1 MLRLFSNRRIIMG
14 ERDKM
19 INGEIYEPFCQE
31 LDQDRFR
38 AKELCREYNLLHS
51 DEKDKKQE
59 ILKKLLA
66 NAGDSS
72 IIEPNFFC
80 DYGYNIEFD
89 GFVYVN
95 HNSVFLDCAKIK
107 IGADTFIGPNCGL
120 YTAVHPTN
128 AKDRVA
134 GKEWARPITIGNGV
148 WLGGNVV
155 VLPGVTIGDRAV
167 IGAGSVVTKDIP
179 PDTVAVGN
187 PCRVIKTNIN

>member
-1 MLRLFSNRRIIMG
+1 MG

-31 LDQDRFR
+31 LEQDRFR
-38 AKELCREYNLLHS
+38 AKELCREYNLLHA

-59 ILKKLLA
+59 ILKKLLG

-107 IGADTFIGPNCGL
+107 IGADTFIGPNCGPL
-120 YTAVHPTN
+120 FTQRMQRIELQE
-128 AKDRVA
+128 K
-134 GKEWARPITIGNGV
+134 NGQDQ
-148 WLGGNVV
+148 
-155 VLPGVTIGDRAV
+155 LPLVMVFGLEEMLLFFPG
-167 IGAGSVVTKDIP
+167 
-179 PDTVAVGN
+179 
-187 PCRVIKTNIN
+187 

>member
-1 MLRLFSNRRIIMG
+1 MN
-14 ERDKM
+14 EREKM

-31 LDQDRFR
+31 LEQDRFI

-51 DEKDKKQE
+51 DEKEKKQK
-59 ILKKLLA
+59 ILKKLLG
-66 NAGDSS
+66 NAGDNSV
-72 IIEPNFFC
+72 IEPNFFC

-107 IGADTFIGPNCGL
+107 IGAGTFIGPNCGL

-134 GKEWARPITIGNGV
+134 GKEWAEPITIGKGV

-167 IGAGSVVTKDIP
+167 IGAGSVVTKNIP
-179 PDTVAVGN
+179 ADTVAVGN
-187 PCRVIKTNIN
+187 PCRVIKRNIN

>member
-1 MLRLFSNRRIIMG
+1 MLRLFSNGRIIMG

-31 LDQDRFR
+31 LEQDRFR

-59 ILKKLLA
+59 ILKKLLG

>member
-31 LDQDRFR
+31 LEQDRFR

-59 ILKKLLA
+59 ILKKLLG

-107 IGADTFIGPNCGL
+107 IGADTFVGPNCGL

-179 PDTVAVGN
+179 PDMVAVGN
-187 PCRVIKTNIN
+187 PCKVIKTNIN

>member
-31 LDQDRFR
+31 LEQDRFR

-59 ILKKLLA
+59 ILKKLLG

-155 VLPGVTIGDRAV
+155 VLSGVTIGDRAV

>member
-31 LDQDRFR
+31 LEQDRFR

-59 ILKKLLA
+59 ILKKLLG

-134 GKEWARPITIGNGV
+134 GNEWARPITIGNGV

-155 VLPGVTIGDRAV
+155 VLSGVTIGDRAV

>member
-31 LDQDRFR
+31 LEQDRFR

-59 ILKKLLA
+59 ILKKLLGK
-66 NAGDSS
+66 AGDSS

-187 PCRVIKTNIN
+187 PCKVIKTNIN

>member
-1 MLRLFSNRRIIMG
+1 MG

-31 LDQDRFR
+31 LEQDRFR
-38 AKELCREYNLLHS
+38 AKELCREYNLLHA

-59 ILKKLLA
+59 ILKKLLG

-179 PDTVAVGN
+179 PDTIAVGN

>member
-31 LDQDRFR
+31 LEQDRFR

-59 ILKKLLA
+59 ILKKLLG

-95 HNSVFLDCAKIK
+95 HNNVFLDCAKIK

-134 GKEWARPITIGNGV
+134 GKEWARPIIIGNGV

>member
-31 LDQDRFR
+31 LEQDRFR

-59 ILKKLLA
+59 ILKKLLG

-155 VLPGVTIGDRAV
+155 VLPGVTIGDRTV

>member
-1 MLRLFSNRRIIMG
+1 MG

-31 LDQDRFR
+31 LEQDRFR

-59 ILKKLLA
+59 ILKKLLG
-66 NAGDSS
+66 NVGDSS

>member
-1 MLRLFSNRRIIMG
+1 MG

-31 LDQDRFR
+31 LEQDRFR

-59 ILKKLLA
+59 ILKKLLG

-134 GKEWARPITIGNGV
+134 GKEWARPISIGNGV

-179 PDTVAVGN
+179 PDMVAVGN
-187 PCRVIKTNIN
+187 PCKVIKTNIN

>member
-19 INGEIYEPFCQE
+19 INGGIYEPFCQE
-31 LDQDRFR
+31 LEQDRFR

-59 ILKKLLA
+59 ILKKLLG